1 VHILKNNFLFGK
13 FLNMTHEIP
22 IKQTEVDY
30 HWNSKGVLPP
40 VNIPLLVII
49 DGMQF
54 KVIRKEYLKV
64 STGNMTYV
72 SLEQAPGE
80 IHVFQGRFPWK
91 YL

>member
-1 VHILKNNFLFGK
+1 
-13 FLNMTHEIP
+13 MTHEIP

-54 KVIRKEYLKV
+54 KVIRKEYLRV